1 MDTVPP
7 IAPTASRPEPHPPA
21 GHHVVHVQ
29 GIGHGPCANRRPRRR
44 SGRADPPEKGVRTRE
59 PQRPNMK
66 RYIPRKALVQRVVQ
80 DQFGRPQ
87 SCSMDLQVNWM
98 ESLPAIRPRYTSA
111 VGSVGFSRWKHR
123 TGILLSP
130 RAPTI
135 SSGSVVRP
143 PKPTPNHLLRRWAR
157 SPRVNSSYAHLNDPE
172 NPNNPPM
179 DRSSTGLRF
188 VRFVRG
194 ARRNTPSGQL
204 TEQH

>member
-66 RYIPRKALVQRVVQ
+66 RYIPARHWSNAWYKTNLEDHRVVRWI
-80 DQFGRPQ
+80 FKSTG
-87 SCSMDLQVNWM
+87 L

-143 PKPTPNHLLRRWAR
+143 PKPTPTIFSGGGPGA
-157 SPRVNSSYAHLNDPE
+157 P
-172 NPNNPPM
+172 
-179 DRSSTGLRF
+179 GLI
-188 VRFVRG
+188 
-194 ARRNTPSGQL
+194 ALTP
-204 TEQH
+204 T